1 MSREKDKKK
10 LAIFTAAI
18 LTYVL
23 IFFFVSACYVYSSAG
38 TDKERLNVLLI
49 TIDTLRADWL
59 SCYGSKHLDTPNIDS
74 LSERGV
80 LFSRAFAN
88 TSTT

>member
-1 MSREKDKKK
+1 MSRENSKKK
-10 LAIFTAAI
+10 LAIFTTTI
-18 LTYVL
+18 LTHVL
-23 IFFFVSACYVYSSAG
+23 IFFFISACYVYPSPGS
-38 TDKERLNVLLI
+38 DKEKLNVLLI